1 MLQDAAAP
9 ARPNRLLLASDAFEL
24 ADDRVGEAIRDAAR
38 RIARAVGPCED
49 VRVSPQ
55 GLDSRR
61 ETFQIVQA
69 AEIWENHGEWVSEVE
84 PALGPGI
91 KERFEWASTI
101 GPEQVDLNLA
111 KLGRVRSRLDE
122 LLQDAELLCLPTVP
136 RVAPLRNTR
145 VDLKEVT
152 YRNQAMCLLCIAGL
166 SGLPQVSLPMARID
180 GLPIGLSLIGPR
192 GSDTTLLALA
202 REALGAGSPV

>member
-1 MLQDAAAP
+1 MHRAAR
-9 ARPNRLLLASDAFEL
+9 ARYVDHEHAEEVVGQAFVLVQELHIEEISRVLAIERRMEL
-24 ADDRVGEAIRDAAR
+24 A
-38 RIARAVGPCED
+38 AVQILECQD
-49 VRVSPQ
+49 IH
-55 GLDSRR
+55 LDK
-61 ETFQIVQA
+61 
-69 AEIWENHGEWVSEVE
+69 AELLRYRWENHGEWVSEVE

-166 SGLPQVSLPMARID
+166 GGLPQVSLPMARID

>member
-1 MLQDAAAP
+1 MHRAAR
-9 ARPNRLLLASDAFEL
+9 ARYIDHEHSEEVVGQPFVLVQELHIEEISRVLAIERRMEL
-24 ADDRVGEAIRDAAR
+24 A
-38 RIARAVGPCED
+38 AVQILECQD
-49 VRVSPQ
+49 IH
-55 GLDSRR
+55 LDK
-61 ETFQIVQA
+61 
-69 AEIWENHGEWVSEVE
+69 AELLRYRWENHGEWVSEVE

-166 SGLPQVSLPMARID
+166 GGLPQVSLPMARID